1 MVWVDV
7 SSTPFLVKVYRGG
20 VWDIARGASTDKVT
34 APPASASDYQTPS
47 AASASSEVAHEYAA
61 GSVGQ
66 GVNHL
71 TWFAHLK
78 AAFYAYGRVWV
89 VYSPAVGLG
98 TLYVASSADLSSWT
112 ITSIDSVY
120 NNDLWDSWFDGTY
133 LHLCYVWYDNSS
145 TYYLRYRRCTPNQN
159 GSLTVGAYYSIFG
172 YTSYAFAR
180 PPRICVDDQGYA
192 WVVRR
197 SESGTYGAGVYYAKN
212 SKNDGTW
219 ENAYNPSTSYLWTA
233 TNAPYAAIGS
243 AGSGGR
249 MLAVCGNY
257 DQTPHKLKARFFNG
271 SSWETSVDLA
281 NLYSADY
288 WFTTPILGPDGL
300 VHLLFRE
307 YSTGNV
313 HHTTFN
319 PSTKTWSTPTNLGF
333 TGQYGFSLFRDHR
346 GILAAYISGLNT
358 LNIMRYADG
367 VWLQPTQYTLS
378 GSTYQHRNLHQAS
391 PGEKAALLWVYASSS
406 PYPLL
411 AAYFKQMYPAR
422 DSIDEAPST
431 GWRPSTPQGSYITF
445 DLGSTLAGVAGCRIL
460 WPSDA
465 SLRPQAYRIQASE
478 DNTNWTTLATYT
490 SDPGAGWREY
500 AWLPLN
506 RCRYIRIA
514 IDTPGTSGVML
525 QEFDYYQSSIWR
537 HGHRGD

>member
-1 MVWVDV
+1 LWESGEIISVDKLNLKSLYIGSSPPQNPVDGMVWVDT

-34 APPASASDYQTPS
+34 APPASASDYQTPT
-47 AASASSEVAHEYAA
+47 AASASSELSHEYAA

-89 VYSPAVGLG
+89 VYSPSVGLG
-98 TLYVASSADLSSWT
+98 TLYVASSADLSSWVV
-112 ITSIDSVY
+112 TSIDSVY

-145 TYYLRYRRCTPNQN
+145 TYYLCYRRCTPNSD
-159 GSLTVGAYYSIFG
+159 GSLTLNPRYQIWG
-172 YTSYAFAR
+172 YTSYSFAR

-192 WVVRR
+192 WIVVRAEAGF
-197 SESGTYGAGVYYAKN
+197 SYGAGVYYFKN
-212 SKNDGTW
+212 ARNDGSWQTA
-219 ENAYNPSTSYLWTA
+219 NDPNTSYLWLA
-233 TNAPYAAIGS
+233 TNAPYAAIGTV
-243 AGSGGR
+243 GSGGR

-271 SSWETSVDLA
+271 SSWETSVDVA

-288 WFTTPILGPDGL
+288 WFTTPILGPDSL

-313 HHTTFN
+313 HHITFN
-319 PSTKTWSTPTNLGF
+319 PASKTWSTPTNLGF

-411 AAYFKQMYPAR
+411 AA
-422 DSIDEAPST
+422 
-431 GWRPSTPQGSYITF
+431 
-445 DLGSTLAGVAGCRIL
+445 
-460 WPSDA
+460 
-465 SLRPQAYRIQASE
+465 
-478 DNTNWTTLATYT
+478 
-490 SDPGAGWREY
+490 
-500 AWLPLN
+500 
-506 RCRYIRIA
+506 
-514 IDTPGTSGVML
+514 
-525 QEFDYYQSSIWR
+525 
-537 HGHRGD
+537 